1 MTTTARAKGKVSPLF
16 IALAA
21 VTIALSSWG
30 LFDLFTTYAE
40 MPPELALLAVGGLDI
55 VAVLCGKHA
64 LTVASDGDSSGPWN
78 GLLLVFTALAAIAQ
92 YQHAALSGD
101 PWIIGV
107 TMAAFPIATVILFEG
122 QLRRK
127 ARLEGRARGLVPPPR
142 ATVPLIVW
150 LFFPKVAF
158 RATRLATL
166 DRGLTGDDAFLVA
179 EAQTAEEVEQAN
191 AVTRRPQYR
200 RLYPELEGRAAAYVE
215 GGPALE
221 SRAAVVGDRGPERVV
236 TPDTEELR
244 DHAEHKP
251 PVAPIVRAAVER
263 VGADLDAVLAEV
275 KVIRPDVERE
285 TVRRTL
291 ARIPT
296 NGASHA

>member
-1 MTTTARAKGKVSPLF
+1 VTTPTRTKGKISPLF
-16 IALAA
+16 IALTV

-92 YQHAALSGD
+92 FQHAALSGD

-107 TMAAFPIATVILFEG
+107 TMAAFPVATVILFEG

-150 LFFPKVAF
+150 LFFPKIAF

-179 EAQTAEEVEQAN
+179 EAQTAEETEQAN

-200 RLYPELEGRAAAYVE
+200 RLYPELEGRAVDT
-215 GGPALE
+215 
-221 SRAAVVGDRGPERVV
+221 VPELS
-236 TPDTEELR
+236 TGQAPDTAELR

-251 PVAPIVRAAVER
+251 PVAPIVRAAVEK
-263 VGADLDAVLAEV
+263 VGADLDAVLSEV
-275 KVIRPDVERE
+275 RVIRPDVERE

-291 ARIPT
+291 ARIPS
-296 NGASHA
+296 NGASHG